1 MTQTQEKSM
10 LPYKACH
17 FPCPHQSRASRPGY
31 AWILDAPGRGEMFLI
46 LLLLYGGSFHLKS
59 LDFSL
64 CLSLSLYDP
73 TGFRVDI
80 HTSQLS
86 NFRVSAGSAGSVHRF
101 IHRLLALTFS
111 AAEVKKRK
119 A

>member
-1 MTQTQEKSM
+1 M

-64 CLSLSLYDP
+64 SMTQQAARSL
-73 TGFRVDI
+73 
-80 HTSQLS
+80 
-86 NFRVSAGSAGSVHRF
+86 
-101 IHRLLALTFS
+101 
-111 AAEVKKRK
+111 AE
-119 A
+119 